1 MARMRLLITDVTK
14 MRDDGVCV
22 ASLDE
27 QGRSVRPIPAAGM
40 NHRRAHLHLPDG
52 QVVKTGALVE
62 ADFTPSPLQVPPHLE
77 DLVYRPPLRLLGLAD
92 RAEFT
97 RRLKASCAPNLRG
110 LYGAEVHDAPKA
122 YLRDGTGARS
132 LGTVRPSL
140 LMGFDLEERKGTLR
154 PRLRFATREENGFWD
169 LPIVDL
175 ALWGWINQVA
185 ATRSLASAQAAI
197 DALLR
202 RGGETYL
209 RIGLARGFS
218 NPDWDGKRCY
228 LQVIGIHTAYDYLE
242 GRSWTDFPA

>member
-1 MARMRLLITDVTK
+1 MGRMRLLITDVTRMK
-14 MRDDGVCV
+14 GDGVCV

-27 QGRSVRPIPAAGM
+27 QGRSVRPIPAAGT
-40 NHRRAHLHLPDG
+40 NHRRAQLLLPDG
-52 QVVKTGALVE
+52 EVVKPGALVE
-62 ADFTPSPLQVPPHLE
+62 ADFTPSPLQVAPHLE
-77 DLVYRPPLRLLGLAD
+77 DMVYRPPLRMLGLAD

-97 RRLKASCAPNLRG
+97 QRVKASCALTLRS
-110 LYGAEVHDAPKA
+110 LYDAEVHDAPKA
-122 YLRDGTGARS
+122 HLLEGTGARS

-140 LMGFDLEERKGTLR
+140 LLSFGLEERKGTLR
-154 PRLRFATREENGFWD
+154 PRLRFATREDDGFWD

-197 DALLR
+197 DAILM

-218 NPDWDGKRCY
+218 NPDWGEKRCY
-228 LQVIGIHTAYDYLE
+228 LQVIGIHTAYDYLG
-242 GRSWTDFPA
+242 GRCWADFPE